1 MSKMVVGREMELTAI
16 GRFLEGLRSGS
27 ATLLIQGTAGIGKTT
42 ILQTAMQRAEEL
54 GARILFSRPGP
65 SETRLT
71 YAGLLDLLEAVEEDV
86 FAALPL
92 PQRRALDAALLRA
105 EPEGPSADQR
115 SIATAFLSVLRT
127 LSIATPVVLAIDDVQ
142 WLDGPSRH
150 VLEFAMRRLE
160 NERIG
165 LIAAARID
173 ADVPNRA
180 PFGHALA
187 TERVRQV
194 KLGPLSVAALH
205 DIIRAELGHTFPR
218 PTLVRIE
225 RTSAGNPFFALELAR
240 AILDSGESPS
250 ASSLLAVPDDLL
262 DLLTRRLR
270 RMPVATERTLLMAA
284 ALSQPTVE
292 MLDAKALLRAEAAG
306 IVDVDE
312 RGRVTFRHP
321 LLASAVYGAAHVD
334 RRRQV
339 HRELAARAT
348 SSEERARHLAL
359 ATEGPD
365 EEVAA
370 ALVDAARSARGRGA
384 PDAAIELI
392 ELACGLTPGEDRER
406 VFARRLELGRS
417 LAGAGD
423 PHRAMSVLR
432 ALAEEAPPGPVRARA
447 LLLLGFLSEWAD
459 GSVVATR
466 ICEEALIAAGED
478 VELRAEIHAAAS
490 RICDHDA
497 ERKRSHA
504 RAALELTAR
513 GSAGSRLRA
522 YALLAFA
529 EAEFKA
535 GRGIL
540 HDVFEE
546 ASQLEL
552 AEEAADPI
560 RTAQRSHTVHL
571 YSDVRP
577 SDRLLGILRVYA
589 DELGP
594 ARAVLEKERRA
605 VTEHGDEAQL
615 ARTLGRLAAVELRAG
630 NWDLAERH
638 IREMSKVAERTGEGV
653 VAHRRLTLEAELAAL
668 RGELA
673 TARQVAG
680 AALAMSE
687 SAGWPWETAQ
697 TLATLGFLDLSE
709 GDATSAREHLDRVD
723 ERYRAMGFRDPGLF
737 RHQADHVEALIAAG
751 EFRLAEEALE
761 RFEEQGSATG
771 RAWALATAARCR
783 GLLLSAAGDLAGAIR
798 ALETAMAAHQSM
810 EIPFELAR
818 TLMVKGQI
826 HRRRKEKLL
835 ARGALEQSVEIFDRL
850 GSRLWAQR
858 ARAELGRVGS
868 RRSDPHELTVTEER
882 VAALAASGLTN
893 RVIAERAFLSP
904 KTVESNLARVYQK
917 LGINSR
923 AQLGRAMAERERAA
937 AK

>member
-1 MSKMVVGREMELTAI
+1 MSTTVVGREIELTI
-16 GRFLEGLRSGS
+16 IDRFLEGLRSGS
-27 ATLLIQGTAGIGKTT
+27 ATLLIEGTAGIGKTT
-42 ILQTAMQRAEEL
+42 VLQTAMRCGEEQ

-71 YAGLLDLLEAVEEDV
+71 YAGLLDLLEAVEDDV

-105 EPEGPSADQR
+105 DPEGPSADQL
-115 SIATAFLSVLRT
+115 SIATGFLSVLRT
-127 LSIATPVVLAIDDVQ
+127 LSISTPVVLVIDDIQ

-160 NERIG
+160 TERIG
-165 LIAAARID
+165 LIAAARLD
-173 ADVPNRA
+173 AHAPSRA
-180 PFGHALA
+180 PFGQALA
-187 TERVRQV
+187 PERVRQI
-194 KLGPLSVAALH
+194 KLGPLTVAALH
-205 DIIRAELGHTFPR
+205 DIIRAELGHTFAR

-240 AILDSGESPS
+240 ALLDSGES
-250 ASSLLAVPDDLL
+250 AAGSSLLAVPENLL
-262 DLLTRRLR
+262 ELLARRLR
-270 RMPVATERTLLMAA
+270 RMPAATERTLLVAA

-292 MLDAKALLRAEAAG
+292 MLDARALLRAEAAG

-312 RGRVTFRHP
+312 RGRVTFTHP

-359 ATEGPD
+359 ATDGPD
-365 EEVAA
+365 AEVAA
-370 ALVDAARSARGRGA
+370 ALVEAAQSARGRGA
-384 PDAAIELI
+384 PDAAIELT
-392 ELACGLTPGEDRER
+392 ELACELTPGEDRETLF
-406 VFARRLELGRS
+406 VRRLELGRS

-432 ALAEEAPPGPVRARA
+432 ALADAAPPGPVRARA

-466 ICEEALIAAGED
+466 TCEEALVAAGDD
-478 VELRAEIHAAAS
+478 VQLRAEIHAAAS

-497 ERKRSHA
+497 DRKRSHA
-504 RAALELTAR
+504 RAALELTER

-540 HDVFEE
+540 HDVFKE
-546 ASQLEL
+546 ASKLEL
-552 AEEAADPI
+552 AEEQADPVHS
-560 RTAQRSHTVHL
+560 AQSSYTVHL

-589 DELGP
+589 DDFAP
-594 ARAVLEKERRA
+594 ARVVLEKERRA

-630 NWDLAERH
+630 NWDLAERY
-638 IREMSKVAERTGEGV
+638 IGEMSKVAERTGEGV

-668 RGELA
+668 RGDLA
-673 TARQVAG
+673 QAREVVG
-680 AALAMSE
+680 AALAGAE
-687 SAGWPWETAQ
+687 SAGWPWEIAQ
-697 TLATLGFLDLSE
+697 TLATLGFLDLTE
-709 GDATSAREHLDRVD
+709 GDVSSARECLDRVD

-737 RHQADHVEALIAAG
+737 RHQADHVEALIAVG
-751 EFRLAEEALE
+751 EVGLAEQALE
-761 RFEEQGSATG
+761 RFEEQGATTK
-771 RAWALATAARCR
+771 RPWALATAARCR
-783 GLLLSAAGDLAGAIR
+783 GLLRSAAGDFAGAVT
-798 ALETAMAAHQSM
+798 ALETALAAHERV

-818 TLMVKGQI
+818 TLLVKGQI

-835 ARGALEQSVEIFDRL
+835 ARDALVKSVEIFDGLR
-850 GSRLWAQR
+850 SRRWAER

-868 RRSDPHELTVTEER
+868 RKSDRHDLTVTEER
-882 VAALAASGLTN
+882 VASLAASGLTN

-904 KTVESNLARVYQK
+904 KTVEANLARIYQK

>member
-1 MSKMVVGREMELTAI
+1 MIKTVVGREIELTAI
-16 GRFLEGLRSGS
+16 DRFLEGLRNGS
-27 ATLLIQGTAGIGKTT
+27 ATMLIEGTAGIGKTT
-42 ILQTAMQRAEEL
+42 ILQTAVRRADEL

-71 YAGLLDLLEAVEEDV
+71 YAGLLDLLEAVEDDV
-86 FAALPL
+86 FVALPV
-92 PQRRALDAALLRA
+92 PQRRALEAALLRA
-105 EPEGPSADQR
+105 DAEGPSADQR
-115 SIATAFLSVLRT
+115 SIATGFLSVLRT
-127 LSIATPVVLAIDDVQ
+127 LSISKPVVLVIDDVQ

-160 NERIG
+160 SERIG
-165 LIAAARID
+165 LIAAARLD
-173 ADVPNRA
+173 AHAPSRA
-180 PFGHALA
+180 PFGQSLA
-187 TERVRQV
+187 TERVRQI
-194 KLGPLSVAALH
+194 KLGPLTVAALH
-205 DIIRAELGHTFPR
+205 DIIRAELGHTFAR

-240 AILDSGESPS
+240 AILDSGESSSGS
-250 ASSLLAVPDDLL
+250 ALLAVPNDLVE
-262 DLLTRRLR
+262 LLTRRLR
-270 RMPVATERTLLMAA
+270 RMPSATERTLLVAA
-284 ALSQPTVE
+284 ALSQPTLD

-312 RGRVTFRHP
+312 RGRVTFSHP

-348 SSEERARHLAL
+348 TSEERAKHLAL
-359 ATEGPD
+359 ATDGPD

-370 ALVDAARSARGRGA
+370 ALVEAARSARGRGA

-392 ELACGLTPGEDRER
+392 ELACELTPGKDRETLF
-406 VFARRLELGRS
+406 VRRLELGRS

-432 ALAEEAPPGPVRARA
+432 ALAEEAPPGLVRARS

-466 ICEEALIAAGED
+466 ICEEALIAAGQD

-490 RICDHDA
+490 RICDHDV

-504 RAALELTAR
+504 RAALDLTER

-540 HDVFEE
+540 HDVFKE
-546 ASQLEL
+546 ASRLEL
-552 AEEAADPI
+552 AEEQTDPVRI
-560 RTAQRSHTVHL
+560 AQRSHTVHL
-571 YSDVRP
+571 YSDIRP

-589 DELGP
+589 DEIGP
-594 ARAVLEKERRA
+594 ARAVLERERRA

-638 IREMSKVAERTGEGV
+638 IGEMSKVAERTGEGV
-653 VAHRRLTLEAELAAL
+653 VAHRRLILGAELAAL

-673 TARQVAG
+673 TARQLAG
-680 AALAMSE
+680 AALMMAE
-687 SAGWPWETAQ
+687 SAEWPWETAQ
-697 TLATLGFLDLSE
+697 TLATLGFLDLAD
-709 GDATSAREHLDRVD
+709 GDANSAMERLDRVD
-723 ERYRAMGFRDPGLF
+723 QSYRSMGFGDPGLF
-737 RHQADHVEALIAAG
+737 RHQADHVEALIASG
-751 EFRLAEEALE
+751 KLGLADQALK
-761 RFEEQGSATG
+761 RFEGQGLATG
-771 RAWALATAARCR
+771 RAWALAAAARCR
-783 GLLLSAAGDLAGAIR
+783 GLLCSAAGDLAGSLR
-798 ALETAMAAHQSM
+798 ALDTAVVTLETV

-818 TLMVKGQI
+818 TLLIKGQV

-835 ARGALEQSVEIFDRL
+835 ARKDFVKVVEILDRL
-850 GSRLWAQR
+850 GSRLWADR

-868 RRSDPHELTVTEER
+868 PKSDRHELTVTEER
-882 VAALAASGLTN
+882 VASLAASGLTN

>member
-1 MSKMVVGREMELTAI
+1 MGKTVVGREIELTI
-16 GRFLEGLRSGS
+16 IDRFLDGVRSGS
-27 ATLLIQGTAGIGKTT
+27 ATLLIEGMAGIGKTT
-42 ILQTAMQRAEEL
+42 VLQAAVGRAEAQ
-54 GARILFSRPGP
+54 GARLLFSRPGP

-71 YAGLLDLLEAVEEDV
+71 YAGLLDLLEAVEDDV
-86 FAALPL
+86 FATLPL
-92 PQRRALDAALLRA
+92 PQRRALGVALLRA
-105 EPEGPSADQR
+105 DPEGPSADQR
-115 SIATAFLSVLRT
+115 SIATGFLSVVRT
-127 LSIATPVVLAIDDVQ
+127 LSISRPVVIVIDDVQ
-142 WLDGPSRH
+142 WLDGPSRY

-160 NERIG
+160 SERIG
-165 LIAAARID
+165 LIAAERID
-173 ADVPNRA
+173 DTPSRA
-180 PFGHALA
+180 LFGRALPPG
-187 TERVRQV
+187 RVRRM
-194 KLGPLSVAALH
+194 KLGPLTVAALH
-205 DIIRAELGHTFPR
+205 DIIRAELAHSFAR

-240 AILDSGESPS
+240 ALLESGESPS
-250 ASSLLAVPDDLL
+250 VSSLLAVPEDLL
-262 DLLTRRLR
+262 ELLTRRLR
-270 RMPVATERTLLMAA
+270 RMPAATERTLLIAA
-284 ALSQPTVE
+284 AMSQPTVDI
-292 MLDAKALLRAEAAG
+292 LDAKAILRAEAAG

-312 RGRVTFRHP
+312 RGRVTFTHP
-321 LLASAVYGAAHVD
+321 LLASAVYGAAQVD

-359 ATEGPD
+359 ATDGPD

-370 ALVDAARSARGRGA
+370 ALVEAARSARGRGA

-392 ELACGLTPGEDRER
+392 ELACELTPGEDRDT

-423 PHRAMSVLR
+423 PHRAMAVLR
-432 ALAEEAPPGPVRARA
+432 ALAEAAPSGAVRARA

-459 GSVVATR
+459 GSVVATG

-497 ERKRSHA
+497 DRKRSHA
-504 RAALELTAR
+504 RAALELTER

-540 HDVFEE
+540 DDVFKE

-552 AEEAADPI
+552 AEEQADPDRI
-560 RTAQRSHTVHL
+560 AQRSHTVHL

-589 DELGP
+589 DDFAP
-594 ARAVLEKERRA
+594 ARVVLEKERRA
-605 VTEHGDEAQL
+605 VTEHGDEGQL
-615 ARTLGRLAAVELRAG
+615 ARTLGRLAAVELRSG
-630 NWDLAERH
+630 NWDVAERH
-638 IREMSKVAERTGEGV
+638 IGEMSKVAERTGEGV
-653 VAHRRLTLEAELAAL
+653 VSHRRLTLEAELAVL
-668 RGELA
+668 RGDLPR
-673 TARQVAG
+673 ARDLGG
-680 AALAMSE
+680 AALAIAE

-697 TLATLGFLDLSE
+697 TLATLGFLNLTE
-709 GDATSAREHLDRVD
+709 GHASSARECLDRVD

-737 RHQADHVEALIAAG
+737 RHQADHIEALIAAG
-751 EFRLAEEALE
+751 AAGLAEEALE
-761 RFEEQGSATG
+761 RFDRQAATTK
-771 RAWALATAARCR
+771 RPWALATAARCR
-783 GLLLSAAGDLAGAIR
+783 GLLRSAAGDLAGAV
-798 ALETAMAAHQSM
+798 ASVDTAVAAH
-810 EIPFELAR
+810 ENVDIPFELAR
-818 TLMVKGQI
+818 TLVVKGQI

-835 ARGALEQSVEIFDRL
+835 ARDSLLKSAEIFDRL
-850 GSRLWAQR
+850 GSRVWAER

-868 RRSDPHELTVTEER
+868 RKSDRHDLTVTEER
-882 VAALAASGLTN
+882 VASLAASGLTN

-904 KTVESNLARVYQK
+904 KTVEANLARVYQK

-923 AQLGRAMAERERAA
+923 AQLGRAMVERERAPV
-937 AK
+937 K